1 MARKPLDLYAT
12 PPAVALAVCRLAA
25 RHVSPPA
32 EILEPSAGPGRFV
45 AAARVV
51 WPGARVTAID
61 VDGAHAEAC
70 RAAGARSFVESDWQ
84 AYAARMVERRR
95 LTPLVFLPPLLVV
108 GNPPFSRAQAHVEAA
123 LEVLHDGEHLVF
135 LLRQSF
141 RGAVERVDFWRRT
154 PLLWISTVVPRVSFV
169 DGGNDMG
176 ECEVF
181 CWRKGYRGPAHVL
194 PPMLWGALLEGD
206 LAARN
211 QLELV
216 GRSA

>member
-12 PPAVALAVCRLAA
+12 PLAAALAICRLAA
-25 RHVSPPA
+25 RYVSPPG
-32 EILEPSAGPGRFV
+32 EVLEPSAGPGGFV

-51 WPGARVTAID
+51 WPEAPVTAID
-61 VDGAHAEAC
+61 IDGAHAETC
-70 RAAGARSFVESDWQ
+70 RAAGAEGFVESDWQ

-95 LTPLVFLPPLLVV
+95 QAPFLFLPPLLII
-108 GNPPFSRAQAHVEAA
+108 GNPPFSHAQAHVEAA
-123 LEVLHDGEHLVF
+123 LELLRDGEHLVF

-141 RGAVERVDFWRRT
+141 RGAVERVEFWRRT

-181 CWRKGYRGPAHVL
+181 CWRKGYREPAEVL
-194 PPMLWGALLEGD
+194 PPMLWGRALEGD
-206 LAARN
+206 VAAGN
-211 QLELV
+211 QLEIV